1 MEEQIQK
8 IKDLKNFTL
17 SELQDIVVA
26 LGQPKYRAIQ
36 IFKDLYEKRISDFSE
51 FKSIPK
57 ELKIKLQEG
66 YSLNSI
72 KSFKKQV
79 SIDGSVKYLF
89 NLNDDKNIEAVF
101 MPWLTEESDIP
112 IRTTLCISSQ
122 VGCAVDCRFCATGK
136 LGFTRNLQTSEII
149 EQITLIEKDLDT
161 KLTNIVFMGMG
172 EPLLNYKNVIS
183 AIEIMTDD
191 NVKMI
196 NRKRITVSTSG
207 VVPKILQLADEK
219 NPVKLAISLHATT
232 NGVRDKI
239 VPLNKKMNIQ
249 KIMDAVEVYYRKT
262 KMPVTYEYIP
272 FDGLN
277 DTDSDAKRLA
287 KIAQRVPSR
296 INIIPFN
303 DISFTNPVGYAA
315 ELKPSSRAKIEEFAE
330 KIRFY
335 GGVVI
340 IRDTFG
346 DDIDAA
352 CGQLALSVKEGVV
365 AI

>member
-1 MEEQIQK
+1 MLEQIQNK
-8 IKDLKNFTL
+8 KDLKNFTL
-17 SELQDIVVA
+17 SELQEIVV
-26 LGQPKYRAIQ
+26 GFGEPKYRAIQ
-36 IFKDLYEKRISDFSE
+36 IFKDIYEKRVSSFDDFKTIS
-51 FKSIPK
+51 KQ
-57 ELKIKLQEG
+57 LKAKLENDYVLQ
-66 YSLNSI
+66 SI
-72 KSFKKQV
+72 KSFKKQI

-101 MPWLTEESDIP
+101 MPWMTEESDIP

-122 VGCAVDCRFCATGK
+122 VGCAVDCKFCATGK

-149 EQITLIEKDLDT
+149 EQITLIEKDLDI

-183 AIEIMTDD
+183 AIEIMTDE

-207 VVPKILQLADEK
+207 VVPKILQLAEEK

-272 FDGLN
+272 FDNLN
-277 DTDSDAKRLA
+277 DTDADAKRLA

-303 DISFTNPVGYAA
+303 DISFTNPTGYAA
-315 ELKPSSRAKIEEFAE
+315 ELKPTPRAKIDIFAE

-340 IRDTFG
+340 VRDTFG

-352 CGQLALSVKEGVV
+352 CGQLALSVKEGVAV
-365 AI
+365 